1 MSRELPRIEHQDE
14 AGRRPGPRR
23 PYCATLRA
31 DGCKLIESWLRY
43 SLGEH
48 LHPFLRGENKEEPKN
63 AKGDVMSRKR
73 ILLATAAFA
82 AAMSVA
88 SFAQAADKITLMVGG
103 YEKHIYLPAKLA
115 EDLGYFKD
123 EGLDVELLN
132 EPAGVD
138 AENEMLAGNVQGVVG
153 FYDHCIDL
161 QAKGKFVESVV
172 QFSQA
177 PGEVEMVSAKHPEI
191 KSPADFKGKSLGV
204 TGLGSSTN
212 FLTQYLAVNAGLKL
226 GEFTSVP
233 VGAGDTF
240 IAAIQQDAI
249 QAGMTTEPTISRLLK
264 TGDAK
269 VLIDMRTM
277 EGTKAVLGGTY
288 PAASLYM
295 ETAWADSH
303 KEETQKLANAFVKTL
318 RFISSHSAA
327 EITEKMPKDF
337 YVGDKDAY
345 ISALAAGKA
354 MFTQDGVMPDG
365 GPETVL
371 KVLSGFSKDIKG
383 KQIDL
388 SKTYTTVFVK
398 NVK

>member
-1 MSRELPRIEHQDE
+1 MPSKH
-14 AGRRPGPRR
+14 
-23 PYCATLRA
+23 
-31 DGCKLIESWLRY
+31 
-43 SLGEH
+43 
-48 LHPFLRGENKEEPKN
+48 
-63 AKGDVMSRKR
+63 

-82 AAMSVA
+82 AAMTA
-88 SFAQAADKITLMVGG
+88 TSFAQAADKITLMVGG

-115 EDLGYFKD
+115 ESLGYFKD

-177 PGEVEMVSAKHPEI
+177 PGEVEMVSSKHPEI
-191 KSPADFKGKSLGV
+191 KAPADFKGKNLGV

-212 FLTQYLAVNAGLKL
+212 FLTQYLAVNAGVKL
-226 GEFTSVP
+226 GDFTSVP

-240 IAAIQQDAI
+240 IAAIKQDAI

-277 EGTKAVLGGTY
+277 EGTKAALGGTY

-303 KEETQKLANAFVKTL
+303 KDETQKLANAFVKTL
-318 RFISSHSAA
+318 RFINTHSAA

-337 YVGDKDAY
+337 YVGDKEAY

-354 MFTQDGVMPDG
+354 MFTPDGVMPEG

-388 SKTYTTVFVK
+388 SKTYTTAFVK
-398 NVK
+398 NAK